1 MLKQLRNAQQQR
13 HIENTSLIY
22 YQIILI
28 IALMPSTTGRTL
40 MCM

>member
-1 MLKQLRNAQQQR
+1 MLKQFRNAQQQR

-28 IALMPSTTGRTL
+28 MMPSTTGRTL
-40 MCM
+40 MCI